1 MRDMSAWM
9 GLFLLFICVWRR
21 LVFDFIRDAQFY
33 TMYYFILPR
42 AEAYTPRQFF
52 DLKIGNCS
60 ASHAGLS
67 HSVRYCETLGVSF
80 GTLGGA
86 RGGMRSDLDCGP

>member
-9 GLFLLFICVWRR
+9 DGSFLFICVWRR
-21 LVFDFIRDAQFY
+21 LVFDFFIRDAQFY

-52 DLKIGNCS
+52 ELKIGNCS

-67 HSVRYCETLGVSF
+67 HSVRYCETLGVL
-80 GTLGGA
+80 LGCWEVHEA
-86 RGGMRSDLDCGP
+86 V

>member
-1 MRDMSAWM
+1 MHFFSY
-9 GLFLLFICVWRR
+9 
-21 LVFDFIRDAQFY
+21 VFGGDWVLNFIRDARFY

-42 AEAYTPRQFF
+42 AEAYTLRQFF

-67 HSVRYCETLGVSF
+67 HS
-80 GTLGGA
+80 GA
-86 RGGMRSDLDCGP
+86 LL